1 LIPRVVSPGY
11 AQGFELRAVE
21 YKMSKR
27 FLFCVPP
34 ICSWMIGAGLGFGV
48 HTAAA
53 ADCLAEPN
61 RDAPEGL
68 HWYYRIDRENDRKCW
83 YLRTLMPRPPES
95 PAVEPQRA
103 ARPVARPPAHTAAQR
118 GKPALSESDA
128 AALFLEFLRWK
139 EQQKGAQ

>member
-1 LIPRVVSPGY
+1 
-11 AQGFELRAVE
+11 
-21 YKMSKR
+21 MSKR
-27 FLFCVPP
+27 LLFYVPV
-34 ICSWMIGAGLGFGV
+34 ICSRMIGAGLGVGA

-83 YLRTLMPRPPES
+83 YLRTLMPRPPE
-95 PAVEPQRA
+95 PAAAEPQRA
-103 ARPVARPPAHTAAQR
+103 SARPVARPPAHAAAQR
-118 GKPALSESDA
+118 GKPSLSESDE

-139 EQQKGAQ
+139 EQQKSAQ